1 MVACC
6 QKKKSLISN
15 KVILLLSIHVELFT
29 YFLYK
34 IYCALQL
41 LTIKDSGLSGA
52 ESEMYKE
59 LEMQVSICTK
69 NKHHFTRLIYSN
81 LWLKALVV
89 LNGLARF
96 VIKSRN
102 LINIR
107 CTCTRVTNINF
118 LCNYLKTQSREK
130 LTRSNRMITNAQEI
144 SNPSSTFF
152 TSYGLL
158 VS

>member
-6 QKKKSLISN
+6 QQKKSLISN
-15 KVILLLSIHVELFT
+15 RTILLLYVELFT
-29 YFLYK
+29 SFLYK
-34 IYCALQL
+34 IYHVLQL
-41 LTIKDSGLSGA
+41 LTVKDSGLSGV

-59 LEMQVSICTK
+59 LEMQVSIYTK
-69 NKHHFTRLIYSN
+69 NKHHFTSLIYSN

-102 LINIR
+102 LINIC

-118 LCNYLKTQSREK
+118 LCNYLNIQSREK
-130 LTRSNRMITNAQEI
+130 LTRKSEI
-144 SNPSSTFF
+144 PSLTFF
-152 TSYGLL
+152 TCYSLL

>member
-6 QKKKSLISN
+6 QKKKWVISN
-15 KVILLLSIHVELFT
+15 RVMLLLYVELFT
-29 YFLYK
+29 SFLYK
-34 IYCALQL
+34 IYHVLQL
-41 LTIKDSGLSGA
+41 LTVKDSGLSGV

-59 LEMQVSICTK
+59 LEMQVSIYTK
-69 NKHHFTRLIYSN
+69 NKHHFTSLIYSN

-102 LINIR
+102 LINIC

-118 LCNYLKTQSREK
+118 LCNYLNTQSREK
-130 LTRSNRMITNAQEI
+130 LAKGNKMI
-144 SNPSSTFF
+144 SNA
-152 TSYGLL
+152 
-158 VS
+158 